1 MFRIARAEG
10 RAIAHATNSP
20 RVITGAATIAMEMLA
35 QSDRFDAVVVAVGG
49 GSQSVGA
56 VTVARELAPELSVYG
71 AQAAGRARYAIPG
84 FESPPGSIPR
94 TMSSVR

>member
-1 MFRIARAEG
+1 MFRIARAEE

-20 RVITGAATIAMEMLA
+20 HSIKSAATIAMEMLA
-35 QSDRFDAVVVAVGG
+35 QSDRLDPVVVAVGG
-49 GSQSVGA
+49 ESQSVGA
-56 VTVARELAPELSVYG
+56 VAAAASSRPSYPCTAPRPR
-71 AQAAGRARYAIPG
+71 GRARYAIPG